1 MKRSLEPETL
11 LHADLRKLVDRG
23 GSVPDG
29 WQTAYTETIARLY
42 AVACDCRAHVRLDGP
57 LMADCNL
64 YVTHRGGDRVIKGIL
79 GRLERTTAQTC
90 EVCGRPGWLRVFGQT
105 VKVLCP
111 VCAAPRFALQAVS
124 QLLSDLKLA
133 VDGGSSKTLTFDEAP
148 MQLRPMLPA
157 EVWEPLIDGGGD
169 EPPTYATSLHQM
181 QALRPRL
188 EAVRQAL
195 EATLEAANG
204 S

>member
-1 MKRSLEPETL
+1 MSRSFKPDTPFQEGI
-11 LHADLRKLVDRG
+11 RKLVDRSD
-23 GSVPDG
+23 SVPDG
-29 WQTAYTETIARLY
+29 WQAAYRETIARLH
-42 AVACDCRAHVRLDGP
+42 AVTCDGRANVRLDGP
-57 LMADCNL
+57 LMGDCTL
-64 YVTHRGGDRVIKGIL
+64 YVTHRGGDRVIEGIL

-90 EVCGRPGWLRVFGQT
+90 EVCGRPGRLRVLGQT
-105 VKVLCP
+105 INVLCP

-133 VDGGSSKTLTFDEAP
+133 AEGGPTKTLTFEETP
-148 MQLRPMLPA
+148 MQLRPMLSA
-157 EVWEPLIDGGGD
+157 EVWEPLIDSSGD
-169 EPPTYATSLHQM
+169 EPPTHSTNLHQL

-204 S
+204 C